1 MENEK
6 TLSILKNMLEKHR
19 LAPEEKEA
27 VMSAIGLL
35 SIVTQSKNRAKAQKE
50 KRNKSLEW

>member
-6 TLSILKNMLEKHR
+6 TLSVLKSILENHKLN
-19 LAPEEKEA
+19 AEEKEA

-35 SIVTQSKNRAKAQKE
+35 SLVSQSKNRAKAAKG
-50 KRNKSLEW
+50 KRDKSTEW